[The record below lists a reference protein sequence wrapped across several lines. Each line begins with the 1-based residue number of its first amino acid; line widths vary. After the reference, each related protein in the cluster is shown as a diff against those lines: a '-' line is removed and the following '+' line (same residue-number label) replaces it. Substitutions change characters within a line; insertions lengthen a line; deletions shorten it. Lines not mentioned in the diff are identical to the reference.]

1 MRRSLLDKIE
11 SEALGG
17 DVVKA
22 LRLCIS
28 LGGHSASAE
37 LREWAT
43 RELRGYGGDDEL
55 PDYRRIQA
63 PLCVDTISPTGIAK
77 GLSISTFQL
86 PEFVREDITE
96 ELDLTHSVPELLGMV
111 RTAEREGESVR
122 LLPLGASEVLLYMNQ
137 SGEYRPHVERL
148 YWQVAPTAISGV
160 VERVCTDI
168 VELVGEMRAG
178 LPKGQDLPSPD
189 VASQAVNV
197 VVKGDGHRVVV
208 KNVRQESGD
217 GAPEESPRHRTLKVI
232 AWVATI
238 VAAIVS
244 IVAFLY
250 MQLSGE
256 GTEAGGLLLPWLVA
270 GGAGATRSR

>member
-1 MRRSLLDKIE
+1 MRKSLLDKIE

-28 LGGHSASAE
+28 LGGHSDSAE
-37 LREWAT
+37 LREWAV

-96 ELDLTHSVPELLGMV
+96 ELELTHPIPELVDMA
-111 RTAEREGESVR
+111 RAAEREGESVR
-122 LLPLGASEVLLYMNQ
+122 LLPLGAADLLLYMNK
-137 SGEYRPHVERL
+137 SGEYSPHVERL
-148 YWQVAPTAISGV
+148 YWQVAPTAIRGV

-168 VELVGEMRAG
+168 VELVGEMRSG
-178 LPKGQDLPSPD
+178 LNRGHDLPSPD
-189 VASQAVNV
+189 VANQAFNV
-197 VVKGDGHRVVV
+197 VVKGTGHRVVL

-217 GAPEESPRHRTLKVI
+217 GSPEESNGHRILKVM
-232 AWVATI
+232 AWVAAI
-238 VAAIVS
+238 VAAIATVV
-244 IVAFLY
+244 ILY
-250 MQLSGE
+250 IQLSGE
-256 GTEAGGLLLPWLVA
+256 SAETGGLLLPWLVA
-270 GGAGATRSR
+270 GVVGVAPSG